1 MLGSKYIPLS
11 KAAIQAD
18 QPLLFPVYNQQGTL
32 LAEKGITLTN
42 SQIKTLL
49 DSTEIYTLHRALR
62 SAVTSIK
69 NKNGSEGIL
78 RLPPPLNRL
87 SDIEKILHGVY
98 KNPNSSATL
107 SKVLTTINRLQSICE
122 KSPDA
127 AIAKIITDS
136 NDNYAVR
143 HALHTAILCELTATH
158 LDWSLEKKRNL
169 LGAALTMNISLGFMQ
184 DQLLDQPQPLS
195 LEQQQIIQNHPTKSV
210 DMLRHIGVQ
219 NINWLDFVSK
229 HHEVIDGSGYPNG
242 WHQHNI
248 PLGALLISLSDIY
261 CAKVSGRNYREPI
274 YANIATRDI
283 FLEKDQ
289 TEKGT
294 LIEIFVKILGLY
306 PPGCLV
312 RLKSHE
318 LGIVVNR
325 GERIDTPIVKIISE
339 KSSDPFERKVKRHTS
354 DKNYAVQEIVPGKS
368 LEINIDHNEVWPY

>member
-1 MLGSKYIPLS
+1 MLVSKYIPLS

-32 LAEKGITLTN
+32 LAEKGITLTS
-42 SQIKTLL
+42 SQINTLL
-49 DSTEIYTLHRALR
+49 KSTEIFTLNKALR
-62 SAVTSIK
+62 SAVTS
-69 NKNGSEGIL
+69 NKNRQTNEGIL
-78 RLPPPLNRL
+78 KLPPPLKRL
-87 SDIEKILHGVY
+87 SDIEKMLHGVY
-98 KNPNSSATL
+98 RNPNSSATL
-107 SKVLTTINRLQSICE
+107 SKILTIINRLQNICE

-127 AIAKIITDS
+127 AIAKIISDN

-210 DMLRHIGVQ
+210 DMLRQIGVQ
-219 NINWLDFVSK
+219 NIHWLDFVSK
-229 HHEVIDGSGYPNG
+229 HHEIIDGSGYPYG

-248 PLGALLISLSDIY
+248 PLGALLISLSDVY

-283 FLEKDQ
+283 FLEKDR

-294 LIEIFVKILGLY
+294 LIEIFVKILGLF

-339 KSSDPFERKVKRHTS
+339 NSSDPFERKIKRHTS
-354 DKNYAVQEIVPGKS
+354 DINYAVQEIVPGKS
-368 LEINIDHNEVWPY
+368 LEINIDYDEVWPY

>member
-1 MLGSKYIPLS
+1 MLVSKYIPLS

-42 SQIKTLL
+42 SQINTLL
-49 DSTEIYTLHRALR
+49 KSTEIFTLNKALR
-62 SAVTSIK
+62 SAVTS
-69 NKNGSEGIL
+69 NKNRQTNEGIL
-78 RLPPPLNRL
+78 KLPPPLKRL
-87 SDIEKILHGVY
+87 SDIEKMLHGVY
-98 KNPNSSATL
+98 RNPNSSATL
-107 SKVLTTINRLQSICE
+107 SKILTIINRLQNICE

-127 AIAKIITDS
+127 AIAKIISDN

-210 DMLRHIGVQ
+210 DMLRQIGVQ
-219 NINWLDFVSK
+219 NIHWLDFVSK
-229 HHEVIDGSGYPNG
+229 HHEIIDGSGYPYG

-248 PLGALLISLSDIY
+248 PLGALLISLSDVY

-283 FLEKDQ
+283 FLEKDR

-294 LIEIFVKILGLY
+294 LIEIFVKILGLF

-339 KSSDPFERKVKRHTS
+339 NSSDPFERKIKRHTS
-354 DKNYAVQEIVPGKS
+354 DINYAVQEIVPGKS
-368 LEINIDHNEVWPY
+368 LEINIDYDEVWPY